1 MNNMKKF
8 LLAISV
14 LTACIAQAQITL
26 TSANF
31 AQVGDTIFY
40 GVDSTRNSS
49 SLGTTN
55 GVNKTWDFSSVGK
68 QTTSE
73 SVFSSP
79 LNSPIP
85 APAGISHVLIEDGD
99 LQNVVFMSVTE
110 TGVQTV
116 IPNPVPFGGDPFI
129 YLKSITFP
137 LNYLTRTRDT
147 AISSFILPASLL
159 QIPIFDSVRITLTI
173 KLDVLCDGWGTL
185 KTPTGTYN
193 SLRLKQST
201 ITDFKFEGG
210 LPNPLNPTKMI
221 WTPIPLSSIPIDV
234 PSNQLDVS
242 YIWLSENSKYFLAEA
257 TMVTDTTNVQE
268 SFRYQIPRPIISGLF
283 NSKLSLIETQVYP
296 NPTKDVLN
304 IEANLTAKQTY
315 SIILT
320 DISGKVLSSFDV
332 VGNQQNKIILPT
344 DNLRNGLYFVRIA
357 GSDGQA
363 TVKFSVNR

>member
-1 MNNMKKF
+1 MKKF
-8 LLAISV
+8 LLAIFV
-14 LTACIAQAQITL
+14 LTACISQAQITL

-31 AQVGDTIFY
+31 AQPGDTIFY
-40 GVDSTRNSS
+40 GVDSIRSSS

-55 GVNKTWDFSSVGK
+55 GVNKTWDFSGAGK

-85 APAGISHVLIEDGD
+85 APPGISHVLIEDGD
-99 LQNVVFMSVTE
+99 LQNVVFMSVTQA
-110 TGVQTV
+110 GVQTV
-116 IPNPVPFGGDPFI
+116 IPNPVPFGGEPFI

-147 AISSFILPASLL
+147 TISSFVLPASLL
-159 QIPIFDSVRITLTI
+159 QIPLFDSVRITLTI

-221 WTPIPLSSIPIDV
+221 WTPIPISSLPIDV

-257 TMVTDTTNVQE
+257 TMVTDTANVQE
-268 SFRYQIPRPIISGLF
+268 TFRYQIPRPINSGLF
-283 NSKLSLIETQVYP
+283 KNKLSLIETQVYP
-296 NPTKDVLN
+296 NPAKDVLN
-304 IEANLTAKQTY
+304 IEANLSAKQNYNIT
-315 SIILT
+315 LT
-320 DISGKVLSSFDV
+320 DINGKVLSSFGV
-332 VGNQQNKIILPT
+332 IGNQQNKITLPT
-344 DNLRNGLYFVRIA
+344 DNLRDGLYFVRIV
-357 GSDGQA
+357 GSDSQA

>member
-1 MNNMKKF
+1 MKKF
-8 LLAISV
+8 LLAISF
-14 LTACIAQAQITL
+14 LTTCISQAQITL

-31 AQVGDTIFY
+31 AQPGDTIFY
-40 GVDSTRNSS
+40 GVDSIRSNS

-55 GVNKTWDFSSVGK
+55 GVNKTWDFSGAGK

-85 APAGISHVLIEDGD
+85 APLGISHVLIEDGD
-99 LQNVVFMSVTE
+99 LQNVVFMSVTQA
-110 TGVQTV
+110 GVQTV
-116 IPNPVPFGGDPFI
+116 IPNPVPFGGEPFI

-147 AISSFILPASLL
+147 TISSIVLPASFL
-159 QIPIFDSVRITLTI
+159 QIPGFDSVRITLNI

-193 SLRLKQST
+193 SLRLKRST
-201 ITDFKFEGG
+201 ITDLKFEGG
-210 LPNPLNPTKMI
+210 RVIFGNMVWI
-221 WTPIPLSSIPIDV
+221 PIPLPGDV

-257 TMVTDTTNVQE
+257 TMVTDTANVQE
-268 SFRYQIPRPIISGLF
+268 TFRYQIPRPINSGLF

-296 NPTKDVLN
+296 NPAKDVLN
-304 IEANLTAKQTY
+304 IEANLNAKQNYNIT
-315 SIILT
+315 LT
-320 DISGKVLSSFDV
+320 DINGKVLSSFDV
-332 VGNQQNKIILPT
+332 IGNQQNKITLPT
-344 DNLRNGLYFVRIA
+344 DNLRDGLYFVRIA

>member
-14 LTACIAQAQITL
+14 LTACITQAQITL

-147 AISSFILPASLL
+147 TISSFVLPASFL
-159 QIPIFDSVRITLTI
+159 QIPFIDSVRITLTI

-201 ITDFKFEGG
+201 ITNLKFEGG
-210 LPNPLNPTKMI
+210 TLIFGRMN
-221 WTPIPLSSIPIDV
+221 WGEIPAPGDV

-257 TMVTDTTNVQE
+257 TMVTDTTNIQE
-268 SFRYQIPRPIISGLF
+268 TFRYQIPRPINNGLF

-296 NPTKDVLN
+296 NPAKDVLN
-304 IEANLTAKQTY
+304 IEANLNAKENYNIT
-315 SIILT
+315 LT
-320 DISGKVLSSFDV
+320 DINGKVLSNFDV
-332 VGNQQNKIILPT
+332 IGNQQNKIILPT
-344 DNLRNGLYFVRIA
+344 DNLRDGLYFVRIA